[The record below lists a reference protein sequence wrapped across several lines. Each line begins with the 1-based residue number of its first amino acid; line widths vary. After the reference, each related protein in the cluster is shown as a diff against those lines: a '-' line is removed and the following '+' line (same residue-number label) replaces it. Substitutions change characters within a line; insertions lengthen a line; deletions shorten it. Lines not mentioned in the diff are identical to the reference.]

1 MSSSESS
8 DIRLRLTPEQRQA
21 LERLARRAHLTV
33 EEALL
38 QAVEQILAG
47 DAGASAFPVGT
58 PFHGLDA
65 MLDDLGE
72 GPEDLS
78 TNRAYLDDLGT

>member
-21 LERLARRAHLTV
+21 LERLAQRAHLSV

-38 QAVEQILAG
+38 RAVEQILATEVG
-47 DAGASAFPVGT
+47 TSSFPAGT

-65 MLDDLGE
+65 LLADLGE

-78 TNRAYLDDLGT
+78 TNRAYLNDLGT